1 MASTSP
7 PAGPLSA
14 ADALLLNRYGH
25 DTIRD
30 VVGITSESV
39 FCSAYGIFFALAMYS
54 ICRNGFRS
62 RRAIIMSLVVVYL
75 YAASVT
81 QWAVD
86 SYTTLKNIYC
96 LYMTTDVAL
105 PDRAEL
111 GDEVFE
117 KFAAAQQ
124 TIFDLNMI
132 VADAVLIWRTW
143 AVYQGRIR
151 AIAIPCVL
159 LLTAFVFALIDIT
172 CDFAEGQLAET
183 TCRPPSGLI
192 VWSFSVGTNVVC
204 TAFIGWKAWQHRKV
218 MKHLNTGGKYH
229 GMSTENILSL
239 LVESGLIY
247 SALWIIQIIGYL
259 DLEPYSPLYYFLQ
272 VLAGLG
278 HQMTGLYPTLI
289 IVIVNFK
296 RTIWEHPITLDDPTY
311 PNSLQWAVK
320 TNRSG
325 ATRKSNA
332 CPEVSIHLETVG
344 EVMRGDSR
352 IDQ

>member
-1 MASTSP
+1 MQCTPVAQLPVRACTDATRARPALSHDSASAT
-7 PAGPLSA
+7 G
-14 ADALLLNRYGH
+14 ADATPLH
-25 DTIRD
+25 
-30 VVGITSESV
+30 
-39 FCSAYGIFFALAMYS
+39 
-54 ICRNGFRS
+54 
-62 RRAIIMSLVVVYL
+62 
-75 YAASVT
+75 
-81 QWAVD
+81 
-86 SYTTLKNIYC
+86 TT
-96 LYMTTDVAL
+96 TAH
-105 PDRAEL
+105 
-111 GDEVFE
+111 
-117 KFAAAQQ
+117 
-124 TIFDLNMI
+124 MI
-132 VADAVLIWRTW
+132 VADAVLIWRAW

-172 CDFAEGQLAET
+172 CNFAEGQL

-218 MKHLNTGGKYH
+218 MKQLNTGVKYH

-259 DLEPYSPLYYFLQ
+259 DLEPFSPLYYFLQ

-289 IVIVNFK
+289 IVIVNFR
-296 RTIWEHPITLDDPTY
+296 RTIWEERPITLGDPTY

-332 CPEVSIHLETVG
+332 CPEVSIHLETAS
-344 EVMRGDSR
+344 EVMRGDSW
-352 IDQ
+352 IDQQFPAEEI